1 MRIQILKCIFIYTI
15 LKCYYQYI
23 HHPVYRDTLSIN
35 IHTCPLRQPVIIITP
50 PSSRARC
57 FDWYPLL
64 SFPTTFPT
72 PLPPPQLLSRSLS
85 KYYFSIWLDICEW
98 KWMLSR
104 PPHIPFAQRDT
115 GCQEHLFLRLI
126 LLTYNLRHTCS
137 MMPSPLLL
145 DLFINIFFLDFLGL
159 VWAFIFWPP
168 QNIVLQI
175 STGSFLPP
183 WQHTPRPRS
192 TTTLIQSG

>member
-1 MRIQILKCIFIYTI
+1 ML
-15 LKCYYQYI
+15 
-23 HHPVYRDTLSIN
+23 LSI
-35 IHTCPLRQPVIIITP
+35 HTSSCVQRYFINKHTYISICPLRQPVIIITP

-72 PLPPPQLLSRSLS
+72 LLPPPSPQLLSRSLS

-145 DLFINIFFLDFLGL
+145 DLFINIFFTFFRSCLSFYFLATAKHCAPNIDRL
-159 VWAFIFWPP
+159 FPP
-168 QNIVLQI
+168 SL
-175 STGSFLPP
+175 TT
-183 WQHTPRPRS
+183 HTS
-192 TTTLIQSG
+192 S